1 MTKDLIKLSKE
12 CPDMI
17 VSVKL
22 GELVEFGNILIS
34 NVKSELEQTIADQ
47 RAETYLSIDKVMEML
62 GVCRGTLWRWQK
74 VGYLVP
80 INVGGQRRYRMSDVN
95 NILKVKGVKA

>member
-1 MTKDLIKLSKE
+1 MTIA
-12 CPDMI
+12 
-17 VSVKL
+17 VKL
-22 GELVEFGNILIS
+22 HDLVEFGNILIS

>member
-34 NVKSELEQTIADQ
+34 NVKNELEQTIADQ
-47 RAETYLSIDKVMEML
+47 RAENYLS
-62 GVCRGTLWRWQK
+62 R
-74 VGYLVP
+74 VGIISKLIGRLTRNALSIHFY
-80 INVGGQRRYRMSDVN
+80 RRR
-95 NILKVKGVKA
+95 